1 MPNFRPVE
9 RHLKF
14 LAVDFEDH
22 PSLRD
27 SGAGV
32 RQSAV
37 QQRARPVHAAK
48 PKEGAGA
55 VEVVLPGAQ
64 HREAGASR
72 ICAMRAAIGRSTAR
86 VRRCQTCYC
95 HAARVSAHWRDE
107 QPR

>member
-64 HREAGASR
+64 HREADEGEVCGMRKGAER
-72 ICAMRAAIGRSTAR
+72 NDLLGMADARAETGQLPSELTENGGH
-86 VRRCQTCYC
+86 V
-95 HAARVSAHWRDE
+95 
-107 QPR
+107 